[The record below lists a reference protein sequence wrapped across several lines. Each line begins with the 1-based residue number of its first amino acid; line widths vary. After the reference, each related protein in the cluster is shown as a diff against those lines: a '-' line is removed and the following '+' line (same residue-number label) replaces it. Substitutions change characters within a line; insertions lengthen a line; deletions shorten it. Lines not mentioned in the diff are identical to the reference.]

1 MLTRLRPSS
10 TPEEQDLITL
20 EIKEIRDVVVA
31 DRAAGQTSWKT
42 ILTKPSWRK
51 RLLLGCGVQAFSPL
65 SGINVINYFGPRI
78 YEILG
83 IDTQTSLMII
93 GISGALSVVYCTIML
108 GIVDRIGRIKPLIFS
123 AAGMGGA
130 LLANAVMAQY
140 LGGASAN
147 QLRAMV
153 AMNFVFS
160 FFFTPLGVIAWVYPA
175 EIFNV
180 EVRALGN
187 AITTMVR
194 PSPCPLN

>member
-1 MLTRLRPSS
+1 MVA
-10 TPEEQDLITL
+10 L
-20 EIKEIRDVVVA
+20 EVKEIRDVVVA
-31 DRAAGQTSWKT
+31 DRMAGQTSWMT

-65 SGINVINYFGPRI
+65 SGINVINYFGPQI

-108 GIVDRIGRIKPLIFS
+108 GIVDKIGRIKPLIVS
-123 AAGMGGA
+123 AAGLAAA

-140 LGGASAN
+140 LNGASDS

-153 AMNFVFS
+153 AMNFLFS
-160 FFFTPLGVIAWVYPA
+160 LFFTPLGVIAWVYPA

-194 PSPCPLN
+194 PCLTLSIDEC